1 MQHRRQVVAY
11 LAKPFVWSLQP
22 LARDQRCLLTMRR
35 RKVKWNLLKA
45 TRSEKPASSNGET
58 EDLKH
63 RGTLERE
70 WRRFLQRNLFSGFGT
85 FEEEIA
91 GMDSKTWPP
100 RTSAEVADTNKNATT
115 VSRRAQLQR
124 VWGLFR
130 KLATPYWRES
140 RTAKTD
146 LAAVFALTLL
156 QSGVSVAFSFIGRD
170 FWTALSNRN
179 PEQFTQEMLLFLGAM
194 VIGVPVVVWYAY
206 ARDRLA
212 LRWRTWLTRFMLER
226 YFANSAYYLIQ
237 SQQALLLQSQPATT
251 QATSDKAPVEVDNP
265 DQRLTEDVNAF
276 TATSLTFGLTVLTS
290 IFDLVSFSSILF
302 SIYPQLFVVL
312 LLYSGAGTFVT
323 AVIGRRLVQ
332 LNFQQ
337 LQREADFRY
346 ALVRV
351 RENAE
356 SIAFYRGHER
366 ERLETE
372 QRLKRAV
379 DNQAMLITWQRN
391 LELFTTSYR
400 YLIQVLPG
408 FVVAPLYFAGRIEL
422 GVINQ
427 SYSAFNHILS
437 DLSLFVT
444 RFEALSAFSAG
455 VDRLGE
461 FAEMLD
467 AASALN
473 RPELAE
479 QWIRMQFVAQTDA
492 YPLRVEALTLSV
504 PLDQGSSDHE
514 PTRSPG
520 LGERLLFANLSFRL
534 GRGERLLVTGP
545 SGVGKSSL
553 LRAIAGLWRQGQG
566 QVWRTAREATFFLPQ
581 KPYCA
586 LGTLRENLYYPQVP
600 PVTEPRPG
608 PHPSRASANANG
620 QTSSNATASNAS
632 IPARGDERLWAVLEA
647 VGLTELAGRFPDG
660 LDAVRNWSEVLSLG
674 EQQRLS
680 VARLLLNGAD
690 LVIGDEFTSALD
702 IASEARVY
710 DAIQKLGAAV
720 VSVGHRPSLIQYH
733 TRMLRLRPRAA
744 SESGTNKRPLEP
756 ACDWALLDIDALSEP
771 MAWTDRALS
780 EEV

>member
-1 MQHRRQVVAY
+1 MVGRVGELAFLGVPATWRRRQRHS
-11 LAKPFVWSLQP
+11 PDSLS
-22 LARDQRCLLTMRR
+22 LVLMRR
-35 RKVKWNLLKA
+35 SYLNRRSLKV
-45 TRSEKPASSNGET
+45 TRAQQSPPTDGQAEKPKNT
-58 EDLKH
+58 
-63 RGTLERE
+63 RTLDQA
-70 WRRFLQRNLFSGFGT
+70 WKRFVHRNLFAGFGT
-85 FEEEIA
+85 FEE
-91 GMDSKTWPP
+91 DL
-100 RTSAEVADTNKNATT
+100 SAELASQKWTPTEADDAADANSMDTT
-115 VSRRAQLQR
+115 VTRRAQLKR

-130 KLATPYWRES
+130 KLAAPYWRES

-179 PEQFTQEMLLFLGAM
+179 PEQFTHEMFLFLGAM
-194 VIGVPVVVWYAY
+194 VVGVPVVVWYAY

-226 YFANSAYYLIQ
+226 YFSNNAYYLIQ
-237 SQQALLLQSQPATT
+237 SQQAMLLQCQERATE
-251 QATSDKAPVEVDNP
+251 ATSEKLQVEVDNP

-290 IFDLVSFSSILF
+290 ILDLVSFSSILF
-302 SIYPQLFVVL
+302 SIYPQLFGVL
-312 LLYSGAGTFVT
+312 LVYSGVGTFAT
-323 AVIGRRLVQ
+323 AAIGRRLVQ

-337 LQREADFRY
+337 LQREADFRFGL
-346 ALVRV
+346 ARV

-366 ERLETE
+366 ERLESE

-408 FVVAPLYFAGRIEL
+408 FIVAPLYFAGRIEL

-467 AASALN
+467 TASALG
-473 RPELAE
+473 RPDTA
-479 QWIRMQFVAQTDA
+479 QRWIQMQFVAETDP
-492 YPLRVEALTLSV
+492 YPLQVEGLTLTV
-504 PLDQGSSDHE
+504 PHDRAQGSATGKHSPE
-514 PTRSPG
+514 RS
-520 LGERLLFANLSFRL
+520 ERLLFSNLSFRL
-534 GRGERLLVTGP
+534 RRGERLLVTGP

-566 QVWRTAREATFFLPQ
+566 QVRRAAREATFFLPQ
-581 KPYCA
+581 KPYCT
-586 LGTLRENLYYPQVP
+586 LGTLLENLYYPQAP
-600 PVTEPRPG
+600 PGQE
-608 PHPSRASANANG
+608 ASGHQNASNATANG
-620 QTSSNATASNAS
+620 QTMGAATGLRSSM
-632 IPARGDERLWAVLEA
+632 PPRHDERLWAALEA
-647 VGLTELAGRFPDG
+647 VELTELPKRFPDG
-660 LDAVRNWSEVLSLG
+660 LNAVRNWSEVLSLG

-710 DAIQKLGAAV
+710 AAIGNLDAAV
-720 VSVGHRPSLIQYH
+720 VSVGHRPSLVQYH
-733 TRMLRLRPRAA
+733 HRMLRLHPGPSDHARTG
-744 SESGTNKRPLEP
+744 EGISGPGCE
-756 ACDWALLDIDALSEP
+756 WELLDIETLSEP
-771 MAWTDRALS
+771 TAWTDQVLS
-780 EEV
+780 E